1 MNTKPDGSED
11 QLTLEL
17 LDVIE
22 KQSDL
27 SQRHL
32 ATHLGVALGLANSYL
47 KRCARKGFIKI
58 TKAPANRYFYY
69 LTPKGFAEKARLTA
83 QYLTYS
89 FSFYREAG
97 HSCTQIFQLC
107 KQKDWNK
114 ILLCGVSDLAEIAAL
129 RAMEMGIE
137 IVGVYDVHT
146 ERQHFIGKP
155 VWQNLESAAP
165 YDACMLT
172 DIHAPRT
179 SHQNLIK
186 TIDAKRV
193 LVPNILKLETSQNTG

>member
-1 MNTKPDGSED
+1 MNTKPDSED

-47 KRCARKGFIKI
+47 KRCARKGYIKI
-58 TKAPANRYFYY
+58 TKAPANRYLYY
-69 LTPKGFAEKARLTA
+69 LTPKGFTEKARLTA
-83 QYLTYS
+83 QYLSYS
-89 FSFYREAG
+89 LSFYREASD
-97 HSCTQIFQLC
+97 SCAHIFQLC
-107 KQKDWNK
+107 KQQGWNR

-155 VWQNLESAAP
+155 VWHNLESAAP

-179 SHQNLIK
+179 SYQNLIK

-193 LVPNILKLETSQNTG
+193 LVPSILKLETSQNTG